1 MKLVYSITI
10 LILSVQNIFFC
21 QRLDINET
29 GIQTFY
35 FEDPQNRNQLL
46 FTNDALVESF
56 NGITTDVQGE
66 VSFDPADIQN
76 SFKGIISTS
85 VKSIKTGIE
94 LRDED
99 LYSVRWLEAEKYPEI
114 SLEISEVEEIIR
126 IDNNKLKLSLIGNF
140 SLHGKTKVI
149 MLDVDLTF
157 LEESELTKSRIQG
170 DLLSIVSVFEIKL
183 ADFGI
188 RNAFIPNRVSDI
200 VKITINIVGT
210 NKLLG

>member
-10 LILSVQNIFFC
+10 LLFSVQNIFFC
-21 QRLDINET
+21 QGLNINES
-29 GIQTFY
+29 GLQTFY

-56 NGITTDVQGE
+56 NGITTDVWGE

-76 SFKGIISTS
+76 SFKGLILTS

-114 SLEISEVEEIIR
+114 SLEIIEVAEVMR

-140 SLHGKTKVI
+140 NLHGKTKAI
-149 MLDVDLTF
+149 MLDVDLIL

-170 DLLSIVSVFEIKL
+170 DLLSIVSVFEIKM

-210 NKLLG
+210 NKQIG